1 MIDLH
6 AHILPGMDD
15 GAKNLAHSLAMSR
28 LYAAAGYTTVV
39 ATPHAAPENPSMGFA
54 KSVALQVETL
64 SQALRNERIRLN
76 LLPGMEIPL
85 APEAADRLDQ
95 GLVLPLGGTHWV
107 LLEPPFERLPLRW
120 EQILFE
126 VASRGYRV
134 LLAHPERCQQLC
146 RTHAMLARLIETGI
160 HLQVNWGSFLGLYGR
175 EPLRTARHLAHKG
188 YIHCLATDS
197 HDTQARSPAM
207 VRRAAAA
214 VAQLAGRKNLAR
226 LAIENPARVL
236 RDEPLLA
243 MEHAPVKPS
252 AAQRVGLKLRQI
264 FGKAPSAPGC

>member
-1 MIDLH
+1 VIDLH

-15 GAKNLAHSLAMSR
+15 GAKNLKHSLEISR
-28 LYAAAGYTTVV
+28 LYRAAGYTTVV
-39 ATPHAAPENPSMGFA
+39 ATPHAPPESPGRGLA
-54 KSVALQVETL
+54 KSVALQVENL
-64 SQALRNERIRLN
+64 NQAIQHQRIGLK
-76 LLPGMEIPL
+76 LLTGMEIPL
-85 APEAADRLDQ
+85 APEVSDLLDQ
-95 GLVLPLGGTHWV
+95 GRVLPLGDTHWV
-107 LLEPPFERLPLRW
+107 LLEPPFERLPLYW

-134 LLAHPERCQQLC
+134 LLAHPERCLQLC
-146 RTHAMLARLIETGI
+146 RTRAMFDRLFETGI

-175 EPLRTARHLAHKG
+175 EALRTARYLAFKG

-226 LAIENPARVL
+226 LAIENPAHLL
-236 RDEPLLA
+236 RDDPLLA
-243 MEHAPVKPS
+243 MAPVPVKPS
-252 AAQRVGLKLRQI
+252 PAQRVGHKLRQL
-264 FGKAPSAPGC
+264 FG